1 MAEQDWRRKAA
12 VVATVVATT
21 ALWAGAGTAR
31 AEPTAWPDYMA
42 RLPAGVSES
51 PVDAALPADVAV
63 VAPGSTVPPEI
74 ARWSGLWQGW
84 ACAAQA
90 CDVKLAVEALSPT
103 GATLA
108 YAGASS
114 RQAPVSERVQA
125 RFVDGELVAQLRT
138 GSKLVLRLRP
148 DGDMEMSLWRAGG
161 PLLSAGVLTQKAQ
174 ARPYRRSTERVPTPW
189 TEDGKAL
196 TLEMVVYRPVATPG
210 PWPTLVFNH
219 GSTGEGNQPAWFKF
233 TWASPE
239 VGRYFAERG
248 WQVVFP
254 QRRGRGQSDGLYDEG
269 FEADRSRYAC
279 RPEQSLPGIDR
290 AMADLDATMAA
301 LRQRPDVD
309 TTRLLIGGVSRG
321 GILSVAYAGS
331 RPQLFAGVINF
342 VGGWVGDRCP
352 AAGQINPVAFRRGAA
367 FRHPTLWLY
376 GDGDPYYALQHS
388 RKNFAAFEAAGGT
401 GQFVALPVPQS
412 GNGHAIHT
420 DRSLW
425 ESPVSDYLQR
435 VVPPR

>member
-1 MAEQDWRRKAA
+1 MAGQGWRLRAVKVATAA
-12 VVATVVATT
+12 VWAA
-21 ALWAGAGTAR
+21 AGAVQ
-31 AEPTAWPDYMA
+31 AEPTTWPDYMP
-42 RLPAGVSES
+42 RLFAGVSES
-51 PVDAALPADVAV
+51 PIDAALPADVAV
-63 VAPGSTVPPEI
+63 VAPDSTVPPGI

-84 ACAAQA
+84 ACVAQV
-90 CDVKLAVEALSPT
+90 CDVKLAVEKLSPT

-108 YAGASS
+108 YAAASS
-114 RQAPVSERVQA
+114 GQPAFTERTDA
-125 RFVDGELVAQLRT
+125 RFVDGELVAQLKT
-138 GSKLVLRLRP
+138 GTKLVLRLRA
-148 DGDMEMSLWRAGG
+148 DGDMDMSLWRPNAQ
-161 PLLSAGVLTQKAQ
+161 LLAAGVLTQKAQ

-189 TEDGKAL
+189 TENGQAQ

-233 TWASPE
+233 TSTSPD

-279 RPEQSLPGIDR
+279 RPERSLPGVDR
-290 AMADLDATMAA
+290 AIADLDATMAY

-331 RPQLFAGVINF
+331 QPQMFAGVINF
-342 VGGWVGDRCP
+342 VGGWVGDLCP
-352 AAGQINPVAFRRGAA
+352 AADQINPVAFRRGAA
-367 FRHPTLWLY
+367 FRKPTLWLY
-376 GDGDPYYALQHS
+376 GDKDPYYSLQHS
-388 RKNFAAFEAAGGT
+388 RQNFAAFEAAGGQ
-401 GQFVALPVPQS
+401 GQFIALPAPAG
-412 GNGHAIHT
+412 GNGHFIHT
-420 DRSLW
+420 ERPLW
-425 ESPVSDYLQR
+425 EGAVTDYLQR